1 MKKTLSIS
9 GILLVVAVL
18 AASVSAHGPGGGWG
32 SGYHVMDPGAMGPG
46 YNQEYGNSYGN
57 LTEEQRGRLEQL
69 DREFYGDMSVLQ
81 NHLWGKMNNRDA
93 LLDSPEPDF
102 EEVKSLHKEIRNI
115 QAQINEM
122 QSNYEREVRELI
134 PEGGYGS
141 GQGERGYG
149 GSHMG
154 GYGHMMGDGYQN

>member
-1 MKKTLSIS
+1 MKKTLYIS
-9 GILLVVAVL
+9 GILLVVAVS

-46 YNQEYGNSYGN
+46 YHQEYGNSHGN

-122 QSNYEREVRELI
+122 QSNYAREVRELI

-141 GQGERGYG
+141 GQGGRGYG
-149 GSHMG
+149 GPHMG
-154 GYGHMMGDGYQN
+154 GSGHMMGSGYPR